1 MRKVKSESW
10 LGRMGL
16 VRDGG
21 RKKGGAGGGEKAAAT
36 VGVLAFEVARFMSK
50 AVQLWHALADDR
62 VSRLRDE
69 VLRLEGVRKLVSD
82 DDGFLLALALAEM
95 TDALGS
101 LARAVAG
108 LGRRC
113 SDPALQRFDA
123 AFADLVKTGA
133 DPHGFE
139 YAGRKME
146 RKIKKMERFVAAGAD
161 LYHELEVLAELEQGL
176 LRLLA
181 NPVAGGRHQ
190 VSVADFKHKVLWQ
203 RQQVKYL
210 REASLWVKTY
220 DYAVRLLSRSLFSI
234 VGRIRQVFGFP
245 TRTEANGWSGGRRKP
260 AARLSRSHSIAGLMP
275 SPVHSPDG
283 NMVRL
288 FASGP
293 HAAPQL
299 ETRSGP
305 IATNSGAFAGQCPPP
320 RIGLPPPARKRQ
332 NSRTKWPV
340 GGRTFGGCMVGGNEP
355 AVLQSCIPMDTA
367 LRKPNVTPLT
377 PPGADAASTETS
389 LNMFDVIEPRFQ
401 SLTAQAT
408 TLGAAAL
415 ALHYANVIIVIEKL
429 AASPHL
435 IGPDARDDLY
445 SMLTTSIKA
454 ALRARLKSYAKNL
467 ASSIYDP
474 VLAAEWSAAVTRILE
489 WLAPLAHNMIRWQS
503 ERNFEQQSLVSSSN
517 VLLLQTLYF
526 ADQRK
531 AEDAITELLVGLNY
545 LWRYGRELNAKA
557 MLECVSSRNFDDCL
571 QIQVDADVR
580 ACPAIQ
586 DTA

>member
-1 MRKVKSESW
+1 M
-10 LGRMGL
+10 
-16 VRDGG
+16 
-21 RKKGGAGGGEKAAAT
+21 AGERRAARAGEKVAAT

-62 VSRLRDE
+62 VARLRDE

-82 DDGFLLALALAEM
+82 DDGFLLALALAET

-113 SDPALQRFDA
+113 CDPALQRFDA

-146 RKIKKMERFVAAGAD
+146 RKVKKMERFVAAGAD

-181 NPVAGGRHQ
+181 NPDAAGRHQ
-190 VSVADFKHKVLWQ
+190 ASVADFKHKVMWQ

-210 REASLWVKTY
+210 REASLWVRTY

-234 VGRIRQVFGFP
+234 VGRIRQVFGIP
-245 TRTEANGWSGGRRKP
+245 TKTEATGWSGGRRKP
-260 AARLSRSHSIAGLMP
+260 VARLSRSHSIAGLMP
-275 SPVHSPDG
+275 SPVHSSDG

-293 HAAPQL
+293 YAAPQH

-305 IATNSGAFAGQCPPP
+305 IATNSGAFAVQCPPP

-367 LRKPNVTPLT
+367 LRKPNVTPST
-377 PPGADAASTETS
+377 PPGADAASPETS
-389 LNMFDVIEPRFQ
+389 VNMFDMIEPRFQ
-401 SLTAQAT
+401 LLNAPAT

-415 ALHYANVIIVIEKL
+415 ALHYANVITVIEKL
-429 AASPHL
+429 AASPQL

-474 VLAAEWSAAVTRILE
+474 VLAAEWSAAVTRILD

-557 MLECVSSRNFDDCL
+557 MLECVSSRNFDDRL
-571 QIQVDADVR
+571 QIQVDADVG

-586 DTA
+586 DVA

>member
-10 LGRMGL
+10 LGRIGL

-62 VSRLRDE
+62 VARLSDE

-82 DDGFLLALALAEM
+82 DDGFLLALALAET

-146 RKIKKMERFVAAGAD
+146 RKVKKMERFVAAGAD

-181 NPVAGGRHQ
+181 NPDAGGRHQ
-190 VSVADFKHKVLWQ
+190 ASVADFKHKVM
-203 RQQVKYL
+203 
-210 REASLWVKTY
+210 TY

-245 TRTEANGWSGGRRKP
+245 TKTEATGWSGGRRKP

-275 SPVHSPDG
+275 SPVHSSDG

-293 HAAPQL
+293 HAAPQH

-305 IATNSGAFAGQCPPP
+305 IATDSGAFAGQCPPP

-355 AVLQSCIPMDTA
+355 AVLQSCIPMDA
-367 LRKPNVTPLT
+367 AIRKPNVTPLT
-377 PPGADAASTETS
+377 PPGADAASPETS
-389 LNMFDVIEPRFQ
+389 VNMFDMIEPRFQ
-401 SLTAQAT
+401 LLNAPAT

-474 VLAAEWSAAVTRILE
+474 VLAAEWSAAVTRILD

-503 ERNFEQQSLVSSSN
+503 ERNFEQQSLVSNSN

-571 QIQVDADVR
+571 QIQVEADVR

>member
-1 MRKVKSESW
+1 
-10 LGRMGL
+10 
-16 VRDGG
+16 
-21 RKKGGAGGGEKAAAT
+21 
-36 VGVLAFEVARFMSK
+36 MSK

-62 VSRLRDE
+62 VARLRDE
-69 VLRLEGVRKLVSD
+69 VLRLEG
-82 DDGFLLALALAEM
+82 
-95 TDALGS
+95 
-101 LARAVAG
+101 
-108 LGRRC
+108 
-113 SDPALQRFDA
+113 
-123 AFADLVKTGA
+123 
-133 DPHGFE
+133 
-139 YAGRKME
+139 
-146 RKIKKMERFVAAGAD
+146 
-161 LYHELEVLAELEQGL
+161 LEQGL

-181 NPVAGGRHQ
+181 NPDAGGRHQ
-190 VSVADFKHKVLWQ
+190 ASVADFKHKVMWQ

-210 REASLWVKTY
+210 REASLWVRTY

-245 TRTEANGWSGGRRKP
+245 TKTEATGWSGGRRKP

-275 SPVHSPDG
+275 SPGHSSDG

-288 FASGP
+288 
-293 HAAPQL
+293 
-299 ETRSGP
+299 
-305 IATNSGAFAGQCPPP
+305 
-320 RIGLPPPARKRQ
+320 
-332 NSRTKWPV
+332 
-340 GGRTFGGCMVGGNEP
+340 TFGGCMVGGNEP

-377 PPGADAASTETS
+377 PPGADAASPETS
-389 LNMFDVIEPRFQ
+389 VNMFDMTEPRFQ
-401 SLTAQAT
+401 LLNAPAT

-474 VLAAEWSAAVTRILE
+474 VLAAEWSAAVTRILD
-489 WLAPLAHNMIRWQS
+489 WLAPLAHNTIRWQS
-503 ERNFEQQSLVSSSN
+503 ERSFEQQSLVSNSN

-545 LWRYGRELNAKA
+545 LWRYGRELTAKA

-571 QIQVDADVR
+571 QIQACVNCGDDDETFCEFVR
-580 ACPAIQ
+580 YYRKI
-586 DTA
+586 TLLVYSSISWHG